1 MRQIGWGNLRLGEA
15 FGFRGLTRKIN
26 MKNPKPADANP
37 VQGEG
42 DYKAARNYRR
52 EIDSFL
58 KNKGGDIPNLA
69 KDAEKAVDG
78 PEGAELA
85 QAEQKG
91 KSKARH

>member
-1 MRQIGWGNLRLGEA
+1 MKEQKRAGENA
-15 FGFRGLTRKIN
+15 
-26 MKNPKPADANP
+26 

-42 DYKAARNYRR
+42 NYKAARDYKRDIDNFMQKKGR
-52 EIDSFL
+52 E
-58 KNKGGDIPNLA
+58 IPNLA
-69 KDAEKAVDG
+69 KTAQDAVES

>member
-1 MRQIGWGNLRLGEA
+1 
-15 FGFRGLTRKIN
+15 
-26 MKNPKPADANP
+26 MKDQKPAGVNP

-42 DYKAARNYRR
+42 DYKAARDYKRDIDNFMQKKGS
-52 EIDSFL
+52 EIAD
-58 KNKGGDIPNLA
+58 LA
-69 KDAEKAVDG
+69 KSAEKAVES

>member
-1 MRQIGWGNLRLGEA
+1 
-15 FGFRGLTRKIN
+15 
-26 MKNPKPADANP
+26 MKDQKPADVNP

-42 DYKAARNYRR
+42 DYQAARDYKRDLDN
-52 EIDSFL
+52 FMQ
-58 KNKGGDIPNLA
+58 KKGSEIPNLA
-69 KDAEKAVDG
+69 KAAEKVVEG

>member
-1 MRQIGWGNLRLGEA
+1 
-15 FGFRGLTRKIN
+15 
-26 MKNPKPADANP
+26 MKEKPADVNA

-42 DYKAARNYRR
+42 DYKAARDYKRDIDNFMQKKGS
-52 EIDSFL
+52 EIPD
-58 KNKGGDIPNLA
+58 LA
-69 KDAEKAVDG
+69 KAAEKAVEG

>member
-1 MRQIGWGNLRLGEA
+1 
-15 FGFRGLTRKIN
+15 
-26 MKNPKPADANP
+26 MKEQKRASEDA

-42 DYKAARNYRR
+42 DYKAARAYKRD
-52 EIDSFL
+52 IDNFL
-58 KNKGGDIPNLA
+58 QNKGSEIPNLA
-69 KDAEKAVDG
+69 KTAEKAVES

>member
-1 MRQIGWGNLRLGEA
+1 MKEQKRAGENA
-15 FGFRGLTRKIN
+15 
-26 MKNPKPADANP
+26 

-42 DYKAARNYRR
+42 DYKAARDYKRDIDNFMQKKGS
-52 EIDSFL
+52 EIPD
-58 KNKGGDIPNLA
+58 LA
-69 KDAEKAVDG
+69 KTAEKAVEG